1 MAEYFAKVVSGDA
14 SLAYGDFPQTPENRL
29 RLRALGIRRLRPSV
43 LDAAREASPGA
54 TFAKFWT
61 ITIFFIFLS
70 FFFAG
75 TSFAWQRSTPN
86 VPPDSYLY
94 RDLNKLIAF
103 GLVHPLVKGQRP
115 YPRSEFARM
124 TAEAMKNYEE
134 KIKVEVK
141 VEDESLKKFVKRTN
155 RERQIEIVLGHLKSE
170 FKEELVD
177 MGAIEG
183 EKKDFRIHPFEEFIT
198 DMTYLD
204 SPATTVPP
212 FNGRGN
218 INAQVNPLDDY
229 NLGRHAI
236 DGFQQA
242 EELTARFE
250 ATKFMSGYFRPRFE
264 VDLPSGTGDDM
275 TGHVYIQNAYA
286 TFTAGNFSIEFGRD
300 SMLWG
305 FGERGSLHFSTNP
318 RPLDGVRITN
328 PKPARLPWVFKY
340 LGEWRYTLYGFNL
353 GPEQARAWPWI
364 AGYKFSLL
372 PAKYVEL
379 GFGHTVEMGGEG
391 APSLSA
397 LDVLGEFTGFRP
409 AGTDPT
415 SPNKTNHMFE
425 VDLLV
430 RIPEASGLE
439 IYGNMSV
446 DDYWKSIR
454 KTLTQ
459 GCSYMTGIYLPAINP
474 SGSADLRVEF
484 VWTNPLH
491 YRHSLYPDGYTENQ
505 KLIGTDA
512 GPDAYNL
519 HALFRHTL
527 SPKLWYGL
535 SLDFD
540 YRRSDSYT
548 ELRNPDGT
556 AGPIV
561 KTATGPA
568 ESRYRGVAELDLKF
582 KKYNTLHFSAGYER
596 VMNSQFQQGV
606 DRNNFLLAASLNLN
620 FDRHFNF
627 SR

>member
-1 MAEYFAKVVSGDA
+1 MASGDA

-29 RLRALGIRRLRPSV
+29 RLRALGIRWLRSSV

-70 FFFAG
+70 FFSAS
-75 TSFAWQRSTPN
+75 TSLAWQRSTPN

-94 RDLNKLIAF
+94 RDLDKIIAF
-103 GLVHPLVKGQRP
+103 GLVHPPIVGQRP

-134 KIKVEVK
+134 KVKVEVK
-141 VEDESLKKFVKRTN
+141 VEGETLKKFVKKRA
-155 RERQIEIVLGHLKSE
+155 RERQIEIVLGHLKDE
-170 FKEELVD
+170 FKEDLID

-183 EKKDFRIHPFEEFIT
+183 EKKGFRVHPLDEFIFYA
-198 DMTYLD
+198 TYLD
-204 SPATTVPP
+204 SPATMIPVN
-212 FNGRGN
+212 NGRGS
-218 INAQVNPLDDY
+218 INALVNPLGDY

-242 EELTARFE
+242 EEFTGYFE
-250 ATKFMSGYFRPRFE
+250 ATKFISGYVRPRLE
-264 VDLPSGTGDDM
+264 VDIPIGNADM
-275 TGHVYIQNAYA
+275 EGHVYLQNVYA
-286 TFTAGNFSIEFGRD
+286 TFTAGNFNIEFGRD
-300 SMLWG
+300 SMIWG
-305 FGERGSLHFSTNP
+305 FGERGSLHFSSNP
-318 RPLDGVRITN
+318 RPMDGVRITN

-340 LGEWRYTLYGFNL
+340 LGEWRYTLYGYNL

-364 AGYKFSLL
+364 VGYKFSLL

-379 GFGHTVEMGGEG
+379 GFAHTVEMGGEG
-391 APSLSA
+391 TPSLSA
-397 LDVLGEFTGFRP
+397 WEVLGEFTGFRP
-409 AGTDPT
+409 AGTGPG

-425 VDLLV
+425 IEAMV
-430 RIPEASGLE
+430 RVPPLGGLE
-439 IYGNMSV
+439 LYGDMSI
-446 DDYWKSIR
+446 DDQWESIK
-454 KTLTQ
+454 KTLIQ
-459 GCSYMTGIYLPAINP
+459 GCSYIGGVYIPAVNP
-474 SGSADLRVEF
+474 SGSADLRLEF

-491 YRHSLYPDGYTENQ
+491 YHHGLYPDGYTENR
-505 KLIGTDA
+505 KLIGADA
-512 GPDAYNL
+512 GPDAYNA

-535 SLDFD
+535 SLDWD

-548 ELRNPDGT
+548 QLKNPDET

-561 KTATGPA
+561 KIATGPA

-582 KKYNTLHFSAGYER
+582 KNDNTLHFSAGYER
-596 VMNSQFQQGV
+596 VLNSQFQQGV
-606 DRNNFLLAASLNLN
+606 DRNNFLLAASLNLK
-620 FDRHFNF
+620 FDRYFGF